1 MGKLFTFTLAIVVC
15 LGTTAMLA
23 SHDHAVRIS
32 QKTNVPLA
40 SDAAF
45 RDGLYVGKL
54 AAESGRPLHAPAGR
68 WSKDADRANFVAGF
82 QRGYNDTLASR
93 VSGRPNRRD

>member
-1 MGKLFTFTLAIVVC
+1 MGKLFTFTLAIAVC

-23 SHDHAVRIS
+23 SHDRAMRRS
-32 QKTNVPLA
+32 QGVGVPLA

-54 AAESGRPLHAPAGR
+54 AAEAGRPLHAPAGR

-82 QRGYNDTLASR
+82 QRGYNDTVANR
-93 VSGRPNRRD
+93 VTRGLNRRD